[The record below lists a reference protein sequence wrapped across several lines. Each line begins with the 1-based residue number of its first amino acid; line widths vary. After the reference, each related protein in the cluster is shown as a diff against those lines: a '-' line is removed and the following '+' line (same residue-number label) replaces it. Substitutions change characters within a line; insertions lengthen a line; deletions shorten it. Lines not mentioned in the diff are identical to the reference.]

1 MNQPS
6 RTVRSLLGISL
17 GLVLGSS
24 WLAHA
29 ADETY
34 WAFRP
39 VSRPDPPSLKAR
51 DAAPIRNPIDS
62 FLAQVQQENGIKPA
76 PEADRRTLIRRVTFD
91 LIGLPPTPEEV
102 EAFLRDD
109 RPDAYERVVDRLL
122 ASPHYGERWG
132 RHWLDLVRYAET
144 HGYERDDPKP
154 DAWKYRDWV
163 VRALNRDMPYGEFLT
178 AQLAGDEMPGASAD
192 SKIATGM
199 LRIGLVD
206 DEPADPVMDRFDQL
220 DDLVKTVGT
229 TMLGLTVHCARCHD
243 HKFDPITQKDY
254 YKLLSFFTPAR
265 RFVRDNLDSIEL
277 ELASDAERKVHAERV
292 ARFEERIK
300 PLRDELESIREPIAK
315 KLEAE
320 RLAEVDNDTVA
331 ALQTPKDRRDEAQ
344 KSLVAKA
351 RPKLKVKPDEIAARL
366 SDDAKKRVGE
376 LERAIT
382 EVDADR
388 PAPLPRALALT
399 DDGASSPPTHLLI
412 RGDAHT
418 PGAEVSPGFLSAI
431 DSKTP
436 TITPPEGGKTTGR
449 RLALARWIVNPG
461 NPLTYRVIVNR
472 LWQHHFGKGI
482 VASPSD
488 FGVMGDEPSEPEL
501 LDWLAA
507 ELVSHGGRLKPIHR
521 LILMSSAYRRSLE
534 WNEASNEKD
543 PENSLWWRRP
553 PLRLEAEA
561 IRDSIL
567 AVSGSINLEIGGPSV
582 TPPIAADVLARQSR
596 PGSGWGPADVKSAT
610 RRSIYVRVKRSLPLP
625 ELEVLDAPDTSE
637 PCPRRAVTTTA
648 PQALTL
654 LNSAFLHE
662 QARRFAERL
671 IREVGDDQAAQV
683 DRGFRL
689 ALARSPNET
698 ELADSLAFLDNQAAL
713 IRRRP
718 KPEDRADARF
728 EALRAFC
735 LVLLNCDEFATAD

>member
-6 RTVRSLLGISL
+6 RTVCSLFVIGL
-17 GLVLGSS
+17 GLVLGVSS
-24 WLAHA
+24 LAYA

-34 WAFRP
+34 WAFRS
-39 VSRPDPPSLKAR
+39 VSRPDPPSLKAK

-62 FLAQVQQENGIKPA
+62 FIAQGLEENGIKPA

-91 LIGLPPTPEEV
+91 LIGLPPTPEEID
-102 EAFLRDD
+102 AFLQDD
-109 RPDAYERVVDRLL
+109 RPDAYERVIDRLL

-132 RHWLDLVRYAET
+132 RHWLDLVRYGET

-163 VRALNRDMPYGEFLT
+163 VRALNRDTPYDQFVT

-199 LRIGLVD
+199 LRVGLVD

-265 RFVRDNLDSIEL
+265 RFKRGDLDSIEL
-277 ELASDAERKVHAERV
+277 DLATDAERKLYQERV
-292 ARFEERIK
+292 ARFEERLR
-300 PLRDELESIREPIAK
+300 PLREKLESIREPVAK
-315 KLEAE
+315 RLEAE
-320 RLAEVDNDTVA
+320 RLAALDNDTLA
-331 ALQTPKDRRDEAQ
+331 ALQTPENRRDSEQ
-344 KSLVAKA
+344 KSLARKAKA
-351 RPKLKVKPDEIAARL
+351 KLKVKPDDVSARL
-366 SDDAKKRVGE
+366 SGDEKKRLAE
-376 LERAIT
+376 LERAIA
-382 EVDADR
+382 EVEADR
-388 PAPLPRALALT
+388 PAPLPRALAVT
-399 DDGASSPPTHLLI
+399 DDGPSSPATHLLI
-412 RGDAHT
+412 RGDAHS

-431 DSKTP
+431 DSETP
-436 TITPPEGGKTTGR
+436 KITPPEGGKTTGR
-449 RLALARWIVNPG
+449 RLALARWIVSPR

-488 FGVMGDEPSEPEL
+488 FGVMGEEPSEPEL
-501 LDWLAA
+501 LDWLAS
-507 ELVSHGGRLKPIHR
+507 ELISNGGRLKPIHR
-521 LILMSSAYRRSLE
+521 LIVTSSTYRRSLE

-567 AVSGSINLEIGGPSV
+567 AVSGAINLEIGGPSV
-582 TPPIAADVLARQSR
+582 TPPIAPEVLARQSR
-596 PGSGWGPADVKSAT
+596 PGSGWGPSDEKSAA
-610 RRSIYVRVKRSLPLP
+610 RRSIYVHVKRSLPLP

-671 IREVGDDQAAQV
+671 TREVGDDQAAQV
-683 DRGFRL
+683 ERGFRL

-698 ELADSLAFLDNQAAL
+698 ELRDSLSFLDEQAAL

-718 KPEDRADARF
+718 KPEDRSAARF

-735 LVLLNCDEFATAD
+735 LVLLNCNEFSTVD